1 MDISIQNPEQEKK
14 DEVFDINKIG
24 FVILHYLVFETTK
37 KCVESIME
45 SVDTN
50 QYCIIIVDNGSG
62 NGSGEK
68 LQALYK
74 GHDNITVVLNSQNL
88 GFARGNNVGFK
99 YAKEIEKCDFICM
112 MNNDTILEQKDFSQ
126 SIVNEYKNY
135 DCAVMGP
142 QVLMSDNT
150 VILQARKLGTVKMY
164 QRELLRLHIAEFMIK
179 FGIDI
184 SVFPKLVRKILKKE
198 IKAYFPVSVENGII
212 ENVVLEG
219 CCLIFTPIYLRMF
232 DGIDDRTFMYR
243 EEELLYVRLMK
254 HHLKSL
260 YSEKIHIKHLEDVS
274 TDSAMTSDRE
284 KKKFIYKNEIQSLKI
299 LILEM
304 QSVKM

>member
-1 MDISIQNPEQEKK
+1 MSSSDGNTEFTKK
-14 DEVFDINKIG
+14 NEAFDSYEIG
-24 FVILHYLVFETTK
+24 FVILHYLTLEMTQ
-37 KCVESIME
+37 KCVKSIIE
-45 SVDTN
+45 NIDTDH
-50 QYCIIIVDNGSG
+50 YCIVIVDNGSS
-62 NGSGEK
+62 NGSGKK
-68 LQALYK
+68 LQTIYK
-74 GHDNITVVLNSQNL
+74 YCHNITVILNSQNL
-88 GFARGNNVGFK
+88 GFAKGNNIGFK
-99 YAKEIEKCDFICM
+99 HAKEVEKCDFICM
-112 MNNDTILEQKDFSQ
+112 MNNDTILEQKDFFQ
-126 SIVNEYKNY
+126 SIVNEYKSY
-135 DCAVMGP
+135 DCAVIGP

-150 VILQARKLGTVKMY
+150 VTMKARKLGTVKMY
-164 QRELLRLHIAEFMIK
+164 QRELSRIQIAEFMIG

-184 SVFPKLVRKILKKE
+184 SIFPKLVRKILKKE
-198 IKAYFPVSVENGII
+198 IKAYFPVTVKNGII

-232 DGIDDRTFMYR
+232 DGIDDKTFMYR

-284 KKKFIYKNEIQSLKI
+284 KKKFKYKNEIQSLRI

>member
-1 MDISIQNPEQEKK
+1 MDISVENHEQEKK
-14 DEVFDINKIG
+14 DEVFDNYKIG

-37 KCVESIME
+37 KCVESILE

-50 QYCIIIVDNGSG
+50 RYCVIIVDNGSG

-68 LQALYK
+68 LQALYQEY
-74 GHDNITVVLNSQNL
+74 DNITVILNSQNL

-99 YAKEIEKCDFICM
+99 YAKEIEKCNFICM
-112 MNNDTILEQKDFSQ
+112 MNNDTILEQKDFSHN
-126 SIVNEYKNY
+126 IVKEYKNY
-135 DCAVMGP
+135 DCAVIGP

-150 VILQARKLGTVKMY
+150 VTLKARKLGTVKMY
-164 QRELLRLHIAEFMIK
+164 QRELFRIQIAEFMIG

-184 SVFPKLVRKILKKE
+184 SIFPKLVRKIFKKE
-198 IKAYFPVSVENGII
+198 IKAYFSVTVENEII

-219 CCLIFTPIYLRMF
+219 CCLIFTPAYLRMF

-260 YSEKIHIKHLEDVS
+260 YSEKLHIKHLEDVS
-274 TDSAMTSDRE
+274 TDSALTTDRK
-284 KKKFIYKNEIQSLKI
+284 KKKFKYKNEIKSLKI
-299 LILEM
+299 LVQEM
-304 QSVKM
+304 KSIK